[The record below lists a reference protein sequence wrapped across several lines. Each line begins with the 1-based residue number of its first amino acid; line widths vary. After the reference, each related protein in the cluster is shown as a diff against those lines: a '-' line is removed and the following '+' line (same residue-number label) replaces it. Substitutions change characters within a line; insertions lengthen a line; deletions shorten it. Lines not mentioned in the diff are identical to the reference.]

1 MSPCHPVHLT
11 HIICLDKNGVLPCN
25 GALNGAFQ
33 PQALYMEV
41 MEQERVLKVA
51 GNG

>member
-1 MSPCHPVHLT
+1 MHLT
-11 HIICLDKNGVLPCN
+11 NIICLDKNSVRPCN

-33 PQALYMEV
+33 PQALYME
-41 MEQERVLKVA
+41 QERVFKLKVA